1 MKKELLLKI
10 FKKNLKL
17 KSKEI
22 NDLKVGKK
30 NIHFNI
36 HKNWDSLNH
45 VVILQEI
52 EKKLKIKINDKNIEN
67 FNNFLRIKKYLKKI
81 L

>member
-1 MKKELLLKI
+1 MKKELLSKI

-30 NIHFNI
+30 NIYFNV

-45 VVILQEI
+45 VVILKDI
-52 EKKLKIKINDKNIEN
+52 EKKFKIKINDKNIEN
-67 FNNFLRIKKYLKKI
+67 FNNFLGIQKYLKKI

>member
-1 MKKELLLKI
+1 MKKKLLLNI

-22 NDLKVGKK
+22 IDLKVGKK
-30 NIHFNI
+30 NIYFNA

-52 EKKLKIKINDKNIEN
+52 EKKFKIKINDKNIEN
-67 FNNFLRIKKYLKKI
+67 FNNFLGIQKYLKKI

>member
-1 MKKELLLKI
+1 MKKELLSKI

-30 NIHFNI
+30 NIYFNV

-45 VVILQEI
+45 VVILQDI
-52 EKKLKIKINDKNIEN
+52 EKKFKIKINDKNIEN
-67 FNNFLRIKKYLKKI
+67 FNNFLGIQKYLKKI

>member
-30 NIHFNI
+30 NIYFNV